1 MGGCGT
7 EAGRVRDMGSA
18 TLLGL
23 AVLGVIVAEAVAV
36 VVVLVLLFR
45 ARGGGTGPLE
55 RIHRDYRQ
63 LTPAERQAL
72 LEFLQADL
80 RDRP

>member
-1 MGGCGT
+1 MGF
-7 EAGRVRDMGSA
+7 AA
-18 TLLGL
+18 LLGL
-23 AVLGVIVAEAVAV
+23 AVLGVIVVEAVVV

-45 ARGGGTGPLE
+45 ARGGGMGPLE

-72 LEFLQADL
+72 REFIDADP
-80 RDRP
+80 RGRASTTPTTTTTSAT